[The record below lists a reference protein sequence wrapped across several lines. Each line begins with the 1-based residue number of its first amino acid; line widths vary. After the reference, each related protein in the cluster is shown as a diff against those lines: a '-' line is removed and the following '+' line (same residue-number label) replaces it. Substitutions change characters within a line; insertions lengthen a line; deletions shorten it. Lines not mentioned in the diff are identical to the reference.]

1 MDGLDHLV
9 SVAEVEDA
17 AELLTGVVRPTPTEN
32 AEALSYLCDRPVL
45 LKPEHRQRTGSFKIR
60 GAYNRI
66 AQLAPAEDL
75 VVAASAGNHAQGVAL
90 AASLLGKRAVI
101 FMPEAAPLPKV
112 LATRGYGA
120 EVRLGS
126 PVVDEC
132 IVTAVAWAEEK
143 GGVFVPPFDDRAVI
157 AGQGTIGLEL
167 AVEAPGAGVVLVPVG
182 GGGLLAG
189 MAVALRS
196 RAPGV
201 RIVGVEAAGA
211 ASMRASLDAMAPSG
225 VSPVHTIAD
234 GIAVK
239 SPSELTLA
247 HAHALVDD
255 VVSVSDDEISRA
267 LLTLLERTKQVV
279 EPSAAVGLAAL
290 LAGRVPGTDPAAVML
305 SGGNVD
311 PLVLSRLIHHG
322 LTAAG
327 RYLRLRVVVDDRPG
341 ALASVLGL
349 VAATGLNVLEV
360 IHQREGVRLDVD
372 EVQVTLTLETRDP
385 AHRLQIL
392 DLLRGEGYRVEQL

>member
-1 MDGLDHLV
+1 
-9 SVAEVEDA
+9 
-17 AELLTGVVRPTPTEN
+17 
-32 AEALSYLCDRPVL
+32 
-45 LKPEHRQRTGSFKIR
+45 
-60 GAYNRI
+60 
-66 AQLAPAEDL
+66 
-75 VVAASAGNHAQGVAL
+75 
-90 AASLLGKRAVI
+90 VI

>member
-1 MDGLDHLV
+1 
-9 SVAEVEDA
+9 
-17 AELLTGVVRPTPTEN
+17 
-32 AEALSYLCDRPVL
+32 
-45 LKPEHRQRTGSFKIR
+45 
-60 GAYNRI
+60 
-66 AQLAPAEDL
+66 
-75 VVAASAGNHAQGVAL
+75 
-90 AASLLGKRAVI
+90 
-101 FMPEAAPLPKV
+101 
-112 LATRGYGA
+112 
-120 EVRLGS
+120 
-126 PVVDEC
+126 
-132 IVTAVAWAEEK
+132 
-143 GGVFVPPFDDRAVI
+143 
-157 AGQGTIGLEL
+157 
-167 AVEAPGAGVVLVPVG
+167 
-182 GGGLLAG
+182 
-189 MAVALRS
+189 
-196 RAPGV
+196 
-201 RIVGVEAAGA
+201 
-211 ASMRASLDAMAPSG
+211 MRASLDAMAPSG

-267 LLTLLERTKQVV
+267 MLTLLERTKQVV